1 MAGFQFVSPDI
12 AVDIGTDNTRVYVKD
27 KGIVVNEP
35 SVVITRGE
43 GPRNIVA
50 VGDSAEEM
58 IGRAGGNIRIIHP
71 LRDGVIVDYEMA
83 QIMIHYFV
91 SKAIGTRRFVRPRV
105 VVTMPGDVSKVERR
119 AVINTMEKIGAR
131 QIFVVEQ
138 AFAAALGTGLPVY
151 EPQGSFVVDIGG
163 GTTDIAVISMSS
175 AVVKESVAMAGDK
188 VDEAITKHMRRRHN
202 LHIGERTAERIKIQ
216 LAVVSPE
223 PAVGA
228 MDITGRSIISGLPRT
243 EHIEAAEI
251 SEAVEEV
258 AVAIIEAIHSV
269 LERTPPELASDIYQN
284 GIILTGGGA
293 LLGGLSRRIQ
303 TSMRIP
309 CQVAD
314 NPADC
319 VVRGTGMA
327 LENMELYGDLVYDY
341 RKPGRYD
348 FQR

>member
-83 QIMIHYFV
+83 QIMVHYFV

-138 AFAAALGTGLPVY
+138 AFAAALGTGLPV
-151 EPQGSFVVDIGG
+151 
-163 GTTDIAVISMSS
+163 
-175 AVVKESVAMAGDK
+175 
-188 VDEAITKHMRRRHN
+188 
-202 LHIGERTAERIKIQ
+202 
-216 LAVVSPE
+216 
-223 PAVGA
+223 
-228 MDITGRSIISGLPRT
+228 
-243 EHIEAAEI
+243 
-251 SEAVEEV
+251 
-258 AVAIIEAIHSV
+258 
-269 LERTPPELASDIYQN
+269 
-284 GIILTGGGA
+284 
-293 LLGGLSRRIQ
+293 
-303 TSMRIP
+303 
-309 CQVAD
+309 
-314 NPADC
+314 
-319 VVRGTGMA
+319 
-327 LENMELYGDLVYDY
+327 
-341 RKPGRYD
+341 
-348 FQR
+348 

>member
-163 GTTDIAVISMSS
+163 GTTEVALVSMGG
-175 AVVKESVAMAGDK
+175 VVLSHSVRVAGNK
-188 VDEAITKHMRRRHN
+188 IDEAIAGFLKTRGRDKSLPYN
-202 LHIGERTAERIKIQ
+202 VTNER
-216 LAVVSPE
+216 
-223 PAVGA
+223 
-228 MDITGRSIISGLPRT
+228 
-243 EHIEAAEI
+243 
-251 SEAVEEV
+251 
-258 AVAIIEAIHSV
+258 V
-269 LERTPPELASDIYQN
+269 LT
-284 GIILTGGGA
+284 
-293 LLGGLSRRIQ
+293 
-303 TSMRIP
+303 
-309 CQVAD
+309 
-314 NPADC
+314 
-319 VVRGTGMA
+319 
-327 LENMELYGDLVYDY
+327 
-341 RKPGRYD
+341 
-348 FQR
+348 

>member
-91 SKAIGTRRFVRPRV
+91 SKAIGTRRFVRPR
-105 VVTMPGDVSKVERR
+105 
-119 AVINTMEKIGAR
+119 AVINTMEKSGAR

-163 GTTDIAVISMSS
+163 GTTEVALVSMGG
-175 AVVKESVAMAGDK
+175 VVLSHSVRVAGNK
-188 VDEAITKHMRRRHN
+188 IDEAIAGFLKKQHAILVTDRVAEQIKFDLADVRSEKKME
-202 LHIGERTAERIKIQ
+202 HI
-216 LAVVSPE
+216 AVVR
-223 PAVGA
+223 GR
-228 MDITGRSIISGLPRT
+228 DIATGMPLT
-243 EHIEAAEI
+243 VDVNMANV
-251 SEAVEEV
+251 SEAIREPLQEILG
-258 AVAIIEAIHSV
+258 AIKWV
-269 LERTPPELASDIYQN
+269 LGRVPPELCSDILQN
-284 GIILTGGGA
+284 GIYLTGGSAALPNLDTMIATEFGVPVSVARDAGECTTLGA
-293 LLGGLSRRIQ
+293 GYMADHFDMLGGVSGKN
-303 TSMRIP
+303 
-309 CQVAD
+309 D
-314 NPADC
+314 
-319 VVRGTGMA
+319 
-327 LENMELYGDLVYDY
+327 
-341 RKPGRYD
+341 
-348 FQR
+348 